1 MSSIIL
7 TEKMKKRS
15 LLSTGDDARLCSFFN
30 KLRRGV
36 SNQGFQSWN
45 LLCANIISWK
55 NKEKVIS
62 EF

>member
-7 TEKMKKRS
+7 TEEMKKRS

-45 LLCANIISWK
+45 LLCANIIS
-55 NKEKVIS
+55 
-62 EF
+62 